1 MRGWWWDL
9 VMVFMVIWLFPVFP
23 GPQKNACACVLRPWL
38 CACWPITVTAG
49 FVLDVQSQCGG
60 GGCEPYE
67 AGGTSLFSWV
77 CCGTACVL
85 GGWVCC
91 EAIHVLGGLWW

>member
-1 MRGWWWDL
+1 MDGGSWVDGMQAL
-9 VMVFMVIWLFPVFP
+9 VERLGCGALSGDGKDWLVS
-23 GPQKNACACVLRPWL
+23 QILQDILCV
-38 CACWPITVTAG
+38 
-49 FVLDVQSQCGG
+49 GG